1 MPIGYLCQWISYA
14 VFAVVSACCVPVSH
28 ANVLVRSAFRAVRGK
43 VILQA
48 QSKKVLDICRA
59 ASFGLAMALLLDESL
74 APIKE
79 KIGLRADS
87 RILSW
92 PSCWT
97 KALLLLRKKSDF
109 VQIPGSCAFPQKE
122 PLTLKTTGRL

>member
-74 APIKE
+74 APLKE

-87 RILSW
+87 RILCVSTEGATDLENYRKIIA
-92 PSCWT
+92 SGG
-97 KALLLLRKKSDF
+97 KA
-109 VQIPGSCAFPQKE
+109 
-122 PLTLKTTGRL
+122 